1 VNTAATPPIKK
12 VVLNPGDF
20 YFGDRHTQ
28 IETLLGSCI
37 SVTMWH
43 PKLLIGGMCHYMLPS
58 RSDKQI
64 RQLDGRYGNEAI
76 LMFFREAM
84 RHNADPNEF
93 VVKVFGGG
101 QMFASHKDDACRTG
115 HCQKVIHS
123 CRNVACKN
131 IVLSNAMLGSFG
143 FKIASQ
149 DLGGTSSRKIIFDV
163 GTGDVWVR
171 QNDPKTSP
179 INKAGKP

>member
-1 VNTAATPPIKK
+1 MNAEPAPPIKK
-12 VVLNPGDF
+12 VILNPGDF
-20 YFGDRHTQ
+20 HFGDRHTQ

-43 PKLLIGGMCHYMLPS
+43 PRLLIGGMCHYMLPS
-58 RSDKQI
+58 RSDKRI
-64 RQLDGRYGNEAI
+64 GQLDGRYGREAI
-76 LMFFREAM
+76 LMFFREAV

-101 QMFASHKDDACRTG
+101 HMFAAHKEDACRNG
-115 HCQKVIHS
+115 HCKHVIDT
-123 CRNVACKN
+123 CKNVSCKN

-149 DLGGTSSRKIIFDV
+149 DLGGTASRKIIFDV

-171 QNDPKTSP
+171 QNEPKTAALP
-179 INKAGKP
+179 KAGKP